1 MPIIRTSLLEGF
13 ATKEQESALAVRM
26 ADVVADTFGDFTKP
40 YIFSIVDEVKP
51 GSWSVQGQAMT
62 EEMIAAG
69 RAMSQDWLAK
79 KLTPERVGEAYD
91 ALATGDRAVIEQYF
105 DNNMTWLVPGEAPLI
120 SGLKQGLDDFLEFM
134 KYVGDLSGGSFNMD
148 RHSTFIKDGEWS
160 VDLSHNTASRAGD
173 PSRTLT
179 IDVAHVLRWRDG
191 KIIEARGAIFGTGTT
206 EYNAFWA

>member
-1 MPIIRTSLLEGF
+1 MPIVRTTLLEGF
-13 ATKEQESALAVRM
+13 ATREQEAELAVRL
-26 ADVVADTFGDFTKP
+26 ADTVADTFGDFSRP
-40 YIFSIVDEVKP
+40 YIFSLIEEVKP
-51 GSWSVQGQAMT
+51 RTWAVQGQAMT

-69 RAMSQDWLAK
+69 RVMAEEWQAK
-79 KLTPERVGEAYD
+79 KVTPERVGAAYD
-91 ALATGDRAVIEQYF
+91 ALATGDRELIEQYF
-105 DNNMTWLVPGEAPLI
+105 DEEMTWLVPGEAQV
-120 SGLKQGLDDFLEFM
+120 SGLKRGLDDFLKFM
-134 KYVGDLSGGSFNMD
+134 TVVGDLSGGSFNME
-148 RHSTFIKDGEWS
+148 REGILVTGNELS